1 MPFAA
6 PLALAPLISF
16 FATPIIGS
24 LTIGGLLSTVALSG
38 ASYVINKALAPKV
51 KGTGLDEGQK
61 STIQQAVPSQR
72 LIYGKSLVGGPIFF
86 YECKPPYLYIGI
98 VLASHEIDAVEKFY
112 INGKLVAFDGS
123 RAVSTSNFVNGATP
137 YVYASVRLGT
147 DTQAIDPILAA
158 DFPELPSTFRQ
169 RGHATIVLKCDY
181 GSSADDH
188 EKYWGSGAPQLQ
200 FLVRGM
206 KVYDPLDAA
215 QSISDPATWQW
226 SDNASLCIAH
236 YLTYAKGCGRSW
248 DDIDQVALAEAARAD
263 NESVTLAAGGVEA
276 RYTINGV
283 VDLSSDPFETV
294 QNMLTANLGRL
305 VWREGVYSLR
315 SGVPRSAVWT
325 LSDDSAR
332 GDASVRMHRDRA
344 GLINIV
350 RTVFVAPERE
360 YQTAEG
366 PVLRNATY
374 ITADGEEH
382 EMTLTLPFTA
392 SHTMAQRIGKAV
404 MERSR
409 LGKQVTRS
417 ESIDAI
423 RLSAGDIVNIE
434 FGFLSVLGGT
444 FEVNA
449 CKLNHETFEIE
460 IEAEEYDDSIYDW
473 STSDE
478 QAFVIAP
485 VELAGVN

>member
-16 FATPIIGS
+16 FATPIIGG
-24 LTIGGLLSTVALSG
+24 LTVGGLLSTVALSG
-38 ASYVINKALAPKV
+38 ASFAINKALAPKV
-51 KGTGLDEGQK
+51 KGLGIDEGQK
-61 STIQQAVPSQR
+61 ATIQQAVPSQR
-72 LIYGKSLVGGPIFF
+72 LVYGRGLLGGPIFF

-98 VLASHEIDAVEKFY
+98 VLASHEIDAVEKIF
-112 INGKLVAFDGS
+112 INGKVVEFDGTG
-123 RAVSTSNFVNGATP
+123 AAATVNFVNGTTP
-137 YVYASVRLGT
+137 YVYRSVRLGT
-147 DTQAIDPILAA
+147 DSQAIDPILAA
-158 DFPELPSTFRQ
+158 DFAELPSTFRQ
-169 RGHATIVLKCDY
+169 RGHATIVLKCYY
-181 GSSADDH
+181 GSNADDH
-188 EKYWGSGAPQLQ
+188 EKYWGSGAPQ
-200 FLVRGM
+200 FLFQVRGM
-206 KVYDPLDAA
+206 KVFDPLDAA
-215 QSISDPATWQW
+215 QSVSDPTSWRW

-236 YLTYAKGCGRSW
+236 YLTYAKGCGRPWSA
-248 DDIDQVALAEAARAD
+248 IDLDALRVAAAAD
-263 NESVTLAAGGVEA
+263 NESVTLASGEVQA

-283 VDLSSDPFETV
+283 VDLSTDPFETV

-305 VWREGVYSLR
+305 IWREGVYSIL
-315 SGVPRSAVWT
+315 SGVPRDPVWT
-325 LSDDSAR
+325 LGDDSAR
-332 GDASVRMHRDRA
+332 GDARVRMHRDRA
-344 GLINIV
+344 GLINVV
-350 RTVFVAPERE
+350 RTVFVARDRE
-360 YQTAEG
+360 YQTANG

-374 ITADGEEH
+374 IAADGEEH
-382 EMTLTLPFTA
+382 EMTLTLPFTD

-423 RLSAGDIVNIE
+423 RLSAADIVNIE

-473 STSDE
+473 STADE